1 MVTRGDIQWPPPG
14 TFTRPWTPFGT
25 NPRAALVLT
34 TRPPR
39 PWRSGSN
46 VGRSSNFPPT
56 VVVVTEHQL
65 ITRTCQCGAR
75 TTRVAPVGVQ
85 APVPFGPRVTAVLAY
100 LHHSQ
105 SSHVRPE
112 PDARAPLHRLGTVP
126 AAISGR

>member
-1 MVTRGDIQWPPPG
+1 M
-14 TFTRPWTPFGT
+14 
-25 NPRAALVLT
+25 
-34 TRPPR
+34 
-39 PWRSGSN
+39 
-46 VGRSSNFPPT
+46 
-56 VVVVTEHQL
+56 VTEHQL

-112 PDARAPLHRLGTVP
+112 PDARASLHRLGTVP
-126 AAISGR
+126 AAISGRQVSPAAADCTHCHRGGVVELEAVA